1 MKLEREKENAP
12 KQVQLHTVTQTR
24 AFLFINLDLLMWNEV
39 TD

>member
-1 MKLEREKENAP
+1 MHQSRYSCTLCAA
-12 KQVQLHTVTQTR
+12 VTEMC